1 MKEEGRTSLLSALF
15 KIIGVSCCLW
25 GAFFAAWWWHHR
37 QQEERKNDPRFLVK
51 RVAARPTTQD
61 RLPLGVLSEILNL
74 TSSSSVSLFTLEPS
88 AAQKQLLCCPA
99 FAKAKVWRLLP
110 GTLGVEYALR
120 TPAATLAGLKNVG
133 IDGTAAVFFLFPY
146 YAPKKLPAIVL
157 PIGDLKTLSEVQQ
170 RVRRI
175 KETGIALKL
184 LERITPMAA
193 SHHLAVDLVD
203 MTSFHQQNIFRRE
216 IVLAFTSPLSSE
228 TRLYVRIN
236 SKKLLLKLDLLP
248 ALFHHLLQGVFRG
261 GTIDLRYDGL
271 AIVSGEVAQK
281 TGDVQS

>member
-1 MKEEGRTSLLSALF
+1 VKEEERTSLLSALF

-25 GAFFAAWWWHHR
+25 GAFFAAWWWHYH
-37 QQEERKNDPRFLVK
+37 QQEARKGDSLFLVK

-61 RLPLGVLSEILNL
+61 RLPVGVLSEILNL
-74 TSSSSVSLFTLEPS
+74 TCNSSVSLFTLEPS
-88 AAQKQLLCCPA
+88 EAQKQLLRCPA

-120 TPAATLAGLKNVG
+120 TPVATLGGLKNVG
-133 IDGTAAVFFLFPY
+133 IDGTATVFFLFPY
-146 YAPKKLPAIVL
+146 YAPKRLPVIVL
-157 PIGDLKTLSEVQQ
+157 PIDDLKTLREVQR

-184 LERITPMAA
+184 LEKITPMAA
-193 SHHLAVDLVD
+193 SHHLTVDRVDL
-203 MTSFHQQNIFRRE
+203 TPFHQQNIFRRE
-216 IVLAFTSPLSSE
+216 VVLAFTSPLSNE

-236 SKKLLLKLDLLP
+236 SKKLLVKLDLLP
-248 ALFHHLLQGVFRG
+248 ALFHHLLRGVFRG
-261 GTIDLRYDGL
+261 GTIDLRYDGF